1 VEAIRKGGGEVVP
14 PQDADAIVWTSPYGY
29 EDLRALLDERIKWVH
44 LPIAGVDRWVQNGV
58 VDDKRIWTCEKGS
71 YADGVAEHGLALML
85 AAARRLPEC
94 IRARSFKQISGRRL
108 STCTICT
115 IGTGGIGTS
124 LARIVEPL
132 GPRMIGV
139 NSDGRPVKGFH
150 VCLPT
155 ARLLEALEESDFAVL
170 ATALTPST
178 RKMIGTKELAALGS
192 QGWLVNLAR
201 GELVDTDA
209 LVEALRA
216 GRLGGAALDVTDPEP
231 LPDGHPL
238 WEMENVII
246 TPHTANPHV
255 GAPWDSHQEEVAGR
269 LEANVRA
276 FGSSSPMTGLINPE
290 KGY

>member
-1 VEAIRKGGGEVVP
+1 MDKGV
-14 PQDADAIVWTSPYGY
+14 I
-29 EDLRALLDERIKWVH
+29 
-44 LPIAGVDRWVQNGV
+44 
-58 VDDKRIWTCEKGS
+58 DDKRIWTCEKGS

-94 IRARSFKQISGRRL
+94 IRARSFQQISGRRL

-115 IGTGGIGTS
+115 VGTGGIGSS
-124 LARIVEPL
+124 LARIVKPL
-132 GPRMIGV
+132 EPRMIGV
-139 NSDGRPVKGFH
+139 NSNGRAVEGFDAC
-150 VCLPT
+150 VPT
-155 ARLLEALEESDFAVL
+155 SRLLEALEEADFAVL
-170 ATALTPST
+170 ATALTPAT
-178 RKMIGTKELAALGS
+178 RKMIGSKELSALGS

-201 GELVDTDA
+201 GELVDTEA
-209 LVEALRA
+209 LVSALRA
-216 GRLGGAALDVTDPEP
+216 GKLGGAALDVTDPEP

-238 WEMENVII
+238 WDMENVII

-276 FGSSSPMTGLINPE
+276 FASKGPMSGLVNPE